1 MVITVVQS
9 EYDIRIK
16 RTLDNP
22 SGIRWMA
29 SPARLI
35 RMIDRQSVVS
45 YALYSGPSDHHLIDH
60 TRQVIWFRDPQRR

>member
-16 RTLDNP
+16 RTVDNP

-45 YALYSGPSDHHLIDH
+45 YAIYSGPTNHHLIRNV
-60 TRQVIWFRDPQRR
+60 RQGIWFRDLQR